1 MMELHKKLFLG
12 ALLCANSFSAFA
24 TQELIVW
31 DRLKDNPVAYKI
43 LELALDRTVA
53 SHGAYR
59 LVSSRKME
67 QDRAVIQL
75 TQNEAIDIA
84 NFAPDAEREKKLLP
98 IRIPVT
104 QGLLGYRVC
113 LINKNSQS
121 KFDGIQS
128 LDSWRNRGLKI
139 GQGKGWPDT
148 SILEAND
155 LSVVKSPKYSPL
167 FAMLKK
173 GRFDCFSRSI
183 SELMPEL
190 INNPALTLEENTLLV
205 YRLPTFFFVS
215 KKAPDLA
222 NRIEQGLLMAYE
234 DGSVANLL
242 HTHYQTVFTT
252 MNISKRTLIHLD
264 NPYLTEETKAA
275 LNQFNHW
282 LDIKAY

>member
-1 MMELHKKLFLG
+1 MELHKKLFVA
-12 ALLCANSFSAFA
+12 ALLCANSLTAFA
-24 TQELIVW
+24 TQDMIVW

-43 LELALDRTVA
+43 LELALDRTVS

-59 LVSSRKME
+59 LVSSHKME

-113 LINKNSQS
+113 LINKNAQS
-121 KFDGIQS
+121 KFDGIKS
-128 LDSWRNRGLKI
+128 LESWRNRGLKI

-148 SILEAND
+148 AILEAND
-155 LSVVKSPKYSPL
+155 LSVVKSPKYNPL

-183 SELMPEL
+183 SEVTPEL
-190 INNPALTLEENTLLV
+190 KNHTDIALEENILLV

-215 KKAPDLA
+215 KEAPDLA
-222 NRIEQGLLMAYE
+222 SRIEQGLLMAYE
-234 DGSVANLL
+234 EGSVQNLL
-242 HTHYQTVFTT
+242 HSHYETVFKA

-264 NPYLTEETKAA
+264 NPYLTEESKAA
-275 LNQFNHW
+275 LNQFSHW